1 GAKKAREI
9 WMLCRKYKADEALQ
23 MGLANSVVPLAE
35 LESEVEKWCDELLSK
50 SPGCLEILKAAFDQ
64 EMDGYKEPCA
74 ISAAMY
80 PDWFD
85 MPEGKEGG
93 AAFVEKRPPRF
104 WDIRLRE
111 AEMRQTLLEEYEA
124 LQQKGKGAG

>member
-1 GAKKAREI
+1 
-9 WMLCRKYKADEALQ
+9 MALPIEPILRFPGEFALA
-23 MGLANSVVPLAE
+23 MGLVNAVVPLAD
-35 LESEVEKWCDELLSK
+35 LEAEVEKWCEELLEK

-64 EMDGYKEPCA
+64 ELDGYKEPCA
-74 ISAAMY
+74 ISAALY

-93 AAFVEKRPPRF
+93 AAFVEKRPARF

-111 AEMRQTLLEEYEA
+111 AQMRQTLLEEYEA
-124 LQQKGKGAG
+124 LQQSGKAAG

>member
-1 GAKKAREI
+1 
-9 WMLCRKYKADEALQ
+9 
-23 MGLANSVVPLAE
+23 
-35 LESEVEKWCDELLSK
+35 
-50 SPGCLEILKAAFDQ
+50 
-64 EMDGYKEPCA
+64 
-74 ISAAMY
+74 MY

-93 AAFVEKRPPRF
+93 AAFVEKSPPRF